1 MKNNFFEDLSQ
12 RGLIYQKTE
21 GIAKVFDRK
30 ITLYWG
36 IDLTSDS
43 LHLGHLLGLIT
54 LKRAIKHK
62 HFPIVLVASGTT
74 MVGDPSGKNKER
86 PILSREIIK
95 KNKKEI
101 EIQIKNILGTG
112 KFLIL
117 DNYSWLSNLKVLEF
131 LREVGKFI
139 PINTMLEKEAV
150 KTRMQKEEGI
160 SFAEFSYQL
169 LQAYDF
175 LHLFKNYNCLV
186 QIGGSEQ
193 WGNIVQGIELIRK
206 KMNGQ
211 AYGFSFPL
219 IIDPKTGKKFG
230 KTEGGKTIWLSR
242 SKTPSFEFYQF
253 FINISDELIPTFIR
267 LFSLKDLRQIKELE
281 NKWQQNKESRLLQK
295 ELAFELTSLVFGL
308 TDAKQAKKVSEIL
321 FGKSSQKLSQADFEF
336 IKNSIPHQEIKN
348 ENFLLEEVLV
358 RNGLCFSKGQARKL
372 IDQNG
377 VTVKKYFSKYF
388 LVRKGKKEYLLLIKK

>member
-21 GIAKVFDRK
+21 GISKVFDK
-30 ITLYWG
+30 KTTFYLG

-43 LHLGHLLGLIT
+43 LHLGHLLGLVI
-54 LKRAIKHK
+54 LKRAIKYK

-74 MVGDPSGKNKER
+74 MIGDPSGKDKER
-86 PILSREIIK
+86 PILPREIIEQ
-95 KNKKEI
+95 NKKKI
-101 EIQIKNILGTG
+101 TIQIKNILGIDN
-112 KFLIL
+112 FLIL
-117 DNYSWLSNLKVLEF
+117 DNYNWLKNLKVLEF

-175 LHLFKNYNCLV
+175 LYLFKNYNCLV
-186 QIGGSEQ
+186 QIGGSDQ

-206 KMNGQ
+206 KTNSQ

-219 IIDPKTGKKFG
+219 IVDPKTGKKFG
-230 KTEGGKTIWLSR
+230 KTESGKTIWLDR
-242 SKTPSFEFYQF
+242 TKTPPFEFYQF
-253 FINISDELIPTFIR
+253 FINISDELIPTLIKF
-267 LFSLKDLRQIKELE
+267 FSLKDLKELKELE
-281 NKWQQNKESRLLQK
+281 NKWQKNKEQRLLQK
-295 ELAFELTSLVFGL
+295 ELALELTSLVFG
-308 TDAKQAKKVSEIL
+308 TADARQAKKVSEIL
-321 FGKSSQKLSQADFEF
+321 FEKSNQKLSQADLEF
-336 IKNSIPHQEIKN
+336 IKNSIPHQEIKS

-358 RNGLCFSKGQARKL
+358 KNGLCPSKGQARKL
-372 IDQNG
+372 INQNG
-377 VTVKKYFSKYF
+377 VTIKEYFNKYF
-388 LVRKGKKEYLLLIKK
+388 LIKKGKKEYLILIKK

>member
-21 GIAKVFDRK
+21 EIAKVFDRK

-267 LFSLKDLRQIKELE
+267 FFSLKDLRQIKELE

>member
-242 SKTPSFEFYQF
+242 SKTPSFEFYQ
-253 FINISDELIPTFIR
+253 I
-267 LFSLKDLRQIKELE
+267 FSHL
-281 NKWQQNKESRLLQK
+281 
-295 ELAFELTSLVFGL
+295 
-308 TDAKQAKKVSEIL
+308 
-321 FGKSSQKLSQADFEF
+321 
-336 IKNSIPHQEIKN
+336 
-348 ENFLLEEVLV
+348 
-358 RNGLCFSKGQARKL
+358 
-372 IDQNG
+372 
-377 VTVKKYFSKYF
+377 
-388 LVRKGKKEYLLLIKK
+388 

>member
-267 LFSLKDLRQIKELE
+267 FFSLKDLRQIKELE

>member
-336 IKNSIPHQEIKN
+336 IKNSIPHQEIKS

-358 RNGLCFSKGQARKL
+358 KNGLCSSKGQARKL
-372 IDQNG
+372 INQNG
-377 VTVKKYFSKYF
+377 ITIKKYFDKYF
-388 LVRKGKKEYLLLIKK
+388 LIKKGKKEYLILIKK

>member
-21 GIAKVFDRK
+21 GIANVFDK
-30 ITLYWG
+30 KTTLYWG
-36 IDLTSDS
+36 IDLTGGS

-54 LKRAIKHK
+54 LKRAIKYK

-74 MVGDPSGKNKER
+74 MVGDPSGKDKER
-86 PILSREIIK
+86 PILPKETIR
-95 KNKKEI
+95 KNKDLI
-101 EIQIKNILGTG
+101 AAQIKNILGAE

-117 DNYSWLSNLKVLEF
+117 DNYDWLKNLKILEF
-131 LREVGKFI
+131 LSEVGKFI

-150 KTRMQKEEGI
+150 KTRMQKEQGI

-169 LQAYDF
+169 LQAFDF
-175 LHLFKNYNCLV
+175 YYLFKNYNCLV
-186 QIGGSEQ
+186 QMGGSEQ

-206 KMNGQ
+206 KIDGQ

-230 KTEGGKTIWLSR
+230 KTESGKTIWLDR
-242 SKTPSFEFYQF
+242 SKTPPFEFYQF
-253 FINISDELIPTFIR
+253 FINVSDELIPTFIR
-267 LFSLKDLRQIKELE
+267 LFSLKDLVQIKELE
-281 NKWQQNKESRLLQK
+281 NSWQKNKETRLLQK

-321 FGKSSQKLSQADFEF
+321 FEKSDQKLFISDLEF
-336 IKNSIPHQEIKN
+336 IRNSIPHQEIKD
-348 ENFLLEEVLV
+348 ENFSLEEVLV
-358 RNGLCFSKGQARKL
+358 QNGLCPSKGQARKL
-372 IDQNG
+372 INQKG
-377 VTVKKYFSKYF
+377 VTIKKYFDKYF
-388 LVRKGKKEYLLLIKK
+388 LVKKGKKEYLILIKK